1 MTNYKRLNDL
11 EREEISRLLS
21 QKCSFRD
28 IAKMLSR
35 NISTVSREISAGSGN
50 KYTYRA
56 VKAQNRARR
65 NATKR
70 KFGKRKLNDSQKL
83 WAYIRKKLRKKKW
96 SPRQIAEELKKDYP
110 LDMTMRISPEAI
122 YTYIYV
128 LPRGALKKEIIACLR
143 RNHKRRYKQSR
154 EVKMERKLE
163 DMLSIEERPKE
174 VEDRII
180 PGHWEGDLIIGKYNR
195 SALGTLVERTTRAT
209 ILIPIK
215 NREAETV
222 AKAFAKEVKKLPK
235 QMRLSMTYDQ
245 GREMARHKLFTNI
258 TGVKVYFA
266 HPRSP
271 WERGTNE
278 NTNGLIR
285 QFFPKGTE
293 FNKVSRYEVKKV
305 QDLLNGRPRQA
316 LGFEKPYEVFNKLMN
331 DAVALNSIN

>member
-1 MTNYKRLNDL
+1 M
-11 EREEISRLLS
+11 LS
-21 QKCSFRD
+21 QKCSLHG
-28 IAKMLSR
+28 ISKALGR
-35 NISTVSREISAGSGN
+35 NVSTISREVGAGSGN

-56 VKAQNRARR
+56 IKAQNRAGR

-70 KFGKRKLNDSQKL
+70 KFGKYKLNGNQEL
-83 WAYIRKKLRKKKW
+83 WAYIRQKLKKKKW

-128 LPRGALKKEIIACLR
+128 LPRGALKKELTACLR
-143 RNHKRRYKQSR
+143 RNHKRRYTQAMDT
-154 EVKMERKLE
+154 KMERKLE
-163 DMLSIEERPKE
+163 DILSIEERPKE

-195 SALGTLVERTTRAT
+195 SALGTLVERTTRT
-209 ILIPIK
+209 TLLIPIK

-222 AKAFAKEVKKLPK
+222 ARAFAREVKKLPK
-235 QMRLSMTYDQ
+235 QMKLSMIYDQ
-245 GREMARHKLFTNI
+245 GLEMAKHKLFTNI

-293 FNKVSRYEVKKV
+293 FNKVFRYEVKKV

-331 DAVALNSIN
+331 GTVALNSRN

>member
-1 MTNYKRLNDL
+1 MINYKRLSDL
-11 EREEISRLLS
+11 EREEISRMLS
-21 QKCSFRD
+21 QKYLLND
-28 IAKMLSR
+28 IAKALGR
-35 NISTVSREISAGSGN
+35 YTSTISREINRGGCN

-56 VKAQNRARR
+56 TKAQNRARR
-65 NATKR
+65 NAAKR
-70 KFGKRKLNDSQKL
+70 KTGKYRLNDNPELWKYIRQKL
-83 WAYIRKKLRKKKW
+83 KKKKW
-96 SPRQIAEELKKDYP
+96 SPRQIAEELEIDYP
-110 LDMTMRISPEAI
+110 EDMTMRIAPETI

-128 LPRGALKKEIIACLR
+128 LPRGALKKELTASLR

-154 EVKMERKLE
+154 EVKIERKLE

-180 PGHWEGDLIIGKYNR
+180 PGHWEGDLIVGRYNQ
-195 SALGTLVERTTRAT
+195 SALGTLVERTTRTT

-215 NREAETV
+215 DRKAETV

-235 QMRLSMTYDQ
+235 QMKLSMTYDQ
-245 GREMARHKLFTNI
+245 GREMAQHKLFTNI

-285 QFFPKGTE
+285 QFFPKGTD
-293 FNKVSRYEVKKV
+293 FNKVTRYEVKKV
-305 QDLLNGRPRQA
+305 QDLLNGRPRQT
-316 LGFEKPYEVFNKLMN
+316 LGFKKPYQVFNKLMA
-331 DAVALNSIN
+331 DAVALDSRN